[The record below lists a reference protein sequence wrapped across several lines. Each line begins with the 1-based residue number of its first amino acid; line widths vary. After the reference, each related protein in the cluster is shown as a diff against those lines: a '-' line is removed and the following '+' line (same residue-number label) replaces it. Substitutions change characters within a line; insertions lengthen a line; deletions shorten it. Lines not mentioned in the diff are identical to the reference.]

1 MVRPI
6 RKIGDP
12 VLRKKA
18 AKVAK
23 VTKEVQKLIDDM
35 VETMRHARG
44 QGLAAPQVGVS
55 LRVAVVETVKPDAEG
70 KQVKQLVSLINP
82 EIVKASDDSWQHAEG
97 CLSIP
102 GWRGD
107 VERPYQITVKAL
119 DRNGE
124 RVRFDADGMFAR
136 AIQHEVDHLDG
147 VFYTDKLIAPDRIWQ
162 VDEDEPDDGDDA

>member
-1 MVRPI
+1 MLRPI

-18 AKVAK
+18 AKVDK
-23 VTKEVQKLIDDM
+23 VTKEIQKLVDDM
-35 VETMRHARG
+35 VETMRKASG

-55 LRVAVVETVKPDAEG
+55 LRVAVVETVKSDAEG
-70 KQVKQLVSLINP
+70 KPIKELISLINP
-82 EIVKASDDSWQHAEG
+82 EIVKASADTWQHAEG

-119 DRNGE
+119 DRSGE

-162 VDEDEPDDGDDA
+162 VNEDESDDGDES

>member
-12 VLRKKA
+12 VLRQKA
-18 AKVAK
+18 AKVQK
-23 VTKEVQKLIDDM
+23 ITKDTQKLIDDM
-35 VETMRHARG
+35 VETMRSANG

-55 LRVAVVETVKPDAEG
+55 LRVAVVETVQSTEEG
-70 KQVKQLVSLINP
+70 IPAKKLIALVNP
-82 EIVKASDDSWQHAEG
+82 EIVKTSADHWEHAEG

-102 GWRGD
+102 GWRGE
-107 VERPYQITVKAL
+107 VERPYQITVKGL
-119 DRNGE
+119 DRAGN

-147 VFYTDKLIAPDRIWQ
+147 VFFTDKLIAPDRIWQ
-162 VDEDEPDDGDDA
+162 VDEDAPE